1 MAGSSGQKRTP
12 RLGRGEGRRSEGRSG
27 EGRKGKEGEGRGE
40 GLEGQNKG
48 MPYNKH
54 VHLQDECLSID

>member
-1 MAGSSGQKRTP
+1 MGRREHQGWGEVRGGEVKGGVGRG
-12 RLGRGEGRRSEGRSG
+12 GRGE
-27 EGRKGKEGEGRGE
+27 KGRGE